1 VRRLLKHCV
10 VSPET
15 TEVAHTVFISAVAIF
30 ILALAMAFEGW
41 HGVSLLIALAIALVT
56 LRIVVQVAWTV
67 KHFRQ
72 RGDML
77 DQMSRQAEEHYVA
90 ILKRI
95 VRFSEIRDGYD
106 RNRCERV
113 GNLCEQIS
121 RKLGLDEDR
130 CERMNVAGWLH
141 DIGLLA
147 VPEQILHKASKLSGE
162 EFRSIRKHAEASYE
176 VLQPLT
182 MLRGVLPAI
191 RHHHERLNGTG
202 YPDGL
207 RGQEIPLGA
216 RILAVAEAYDAMT
229 HDRPHRPAMTPLLAV
244 RELQRCTPDGFD
256 ASCVQALAEML
267 NIPLLEE
274 VMESQAPAKA
284 PTSTPKMKVD
294 SIPTAGV

>member
-1 VRRLLKHCV
+1 MRRLLKRCV

-15 TEVAHTVFISAVAIF
+15 TEVAHTVLISAVAIF
-30 ILALAMAFEGW
+30 VLALAMAFEGW
-41 HGVSLLIALAIALVT
+41 DGVSLLIAMAIALVT

-67 KHFRQ
+67 RHFRQ

-77 DQMSRQAEEHYVA
+77 DQMSREAEEHYVT

-95 VRFSEIRDGYD
+95 VRFSEMRDGYD

-113 GNLCEQIS
+113 GNLCEQIA
-121 RKLGLDEDR
+121 RKVGLGPQK
-130 CERMNVAGWLH
+130 CELMNIAGWLH

-147 VPEQILHKASKLSGE
+147 VPEQILQKASKLSGE
-162 EFRSIRKHAEASYE
+162 EFRSIRKHAEASHE

-182 MLRGVLPAI
+182 MLKEVLPAI

-207 RGQEIPLGA
+207 RGEEIPLGA
-216 RILAVAEAYDAMT
+216 RIVAVAEAYDAMT
-229 HDRPHRPAMTPLLAV
+229 HDRPHRPAMTPLVAV
-244 RELQRCTPDGFD
+244 RELQRCTPEGFD
-256 ASCVQALAEML
+256 ESCVEALAELL

-274 VMESQAPAKA
+274 VMESTGCQEEQQSPEESV
-284 PTSTPKMKVD
+284 PSV
-294 SIPTAGV
+294 AGGV